1 MAEREWKASG
11 AAAATAPFE
20 PAAVLAD
27 SVRPA
32 GPESNGRAVS
42 WEEAYRAATSTQR
55 TELLALARRQGLI
68 YAHQLPPANGHKPQ
82 EDSETLATLTGLLEG
97 RADLPPSSPQPTEV
111 YDEGLDRMQREAVAR
126 ALATPDICLIAGA
139 AGTGKSRTVAEV
151 LTQAAARGDRVL
163 FLARRP
169 AAIDQVLER
178 LIDRHVL
185 FPIRCLEA
193 GEKPELLSPA
203 ARAATFAE
211 RVRRLREALP
221 EALRSKQRAEERC
234 RSRRHEESLW
244 PALLETAEHAERL
257 MKERD
262 EIARH
267 LAQVP
272 AEVAQE
278 AARVEASTLA
288 AGDSFVAALAGE
300 YQKHA
305 EMLAELDA
313 AMARIEQG
321 RAESA
326 VRLRQVESAIDTLG
340 SLVLARQHGRF
351 WSIAWW
357 RAILKGDVTGRLEE
371 CERQRLEVQ
380 AAVAAAF
387 EEMNSLQQKR
397 CQLDEEH
404 QAALETLRTAE
415 IRRRLESSARA
426 EACLAKDWQ
435 TIEARWRQLVERL
448 DGEPCRP
455 ADVSAHAVEQ
465 ARARWQ
471 QCIHADEET
480 CRFAGQWAAFL
491 QESLDALPQRL
502 PELVNLV
509 VATLA
514 GLAADKHF
522 SRGTADFDLLVTDEA
537 EQINEAEFLKVGRRA
552 RRWVLV
558 GNPGTEKSAAPKAP
572 LRNGRVHEL
581 TARHRAESATAPPS
595 GPVPLFQRLW
605 RVYRAEVPRARHAW
619 VREGERLCCRLQA
632 IDAAH
637 RRCLEFERVADFP
650 EIELRIL
657 TLAHAAPALAEVVFP
672 ASMSLS
678 QAKEYI
684 YRELQELPLET
695 VAPGFCLVEDADRL
709 IVFFGR
715 AGDLRLQSATLE
727 AGLCERLV
735 AQDGHGIGWRTCRL
749 EFDKAAGWQRERAQ
763 AWLWQHCRVRD
774 SGRTL
779 LLQTLHGPADKP
791 SPGLARAPG
800 QLFAGS

>member
-32 GPESNGRAVS
+32 GPESNGHAVS
-42 WEEAYRAATSTQR
+42 WEEAYRAATSAQR

-82 EDSETLATLTGLLEG
+82 EDSETLATLTRLLEG
-97 RADLPPSSPQPTEV
+97 RAELQPSSPQSIELH
-111 YDEGLDRMQREAVAR
+111 DEGLDRMQREAVAR

-139 AGTGKSRTVAEV
+139 AGTGKSRTVAEI
-151 LTQAAARGDRVL
+151 LTQAAARGERVL

-178 LIDRHVL
+178 LSDRHVL

-193 GEKPELLSPA
+193 GEKPESLPPA

-221 EALRSKQRAEERC
+221 EALRSKQRAEEHC
-234 RSRRHEESLW
+234 RSRHHEESLW
-244 PALLETAEHAERL
+244 PELLEAAEHAEKLGQQRAA
-257 MKERD
+257 
-262 EIARH
+262 IARH
-267 LAQVP
+267 IAQVP
-272 AEVAQE
+272 AVVAQE
-278 AARVEASTLA
+278 AAQVRADTHA
-288 AGDSFVAALAGE
+288 GGDSFVARLAGE

-313 AMARIEQG
+313 AVARIEQG
-321 RAESA
+321 RADSA
-326 VRLRQVESAIDTLG
+326 VRLRQVESEIDTLR

-351 WSIAWW
+351 WTMAWW
-357 RAILKGDVTGRLEE
+357 RALLKGDVAGRLAE
-371 CERQRLEVQ
+371 CERQGREAQ

-387 EEMNSLQQKR
+387 EEMNCLQQKR
-397 CQLDEEH
+397 CQLDDEH
-404 QAALETLRTAE
+404 RAALESLRTAE
-415 IRRRLESSARA
+415 ICRRQESSGHA
-426 EACLAKDWQ
+426 EACLAAERQ
-435 TIEARWRQLVERL
+435 AIELRWRQLVERL
-448 DGEPCRP
+448 DEEPCRP

-480 CRFAGQWAAFL
+480 CRFAGQWATFL

-537 EQINEAEFLKVGRRA
+537 EQINEAEFLRVGRRA

-558 GNPGTEKSAAPKAP
+558 GNHGTEKPAAKAP
-572 LRNGRVHEL
+572 LRNGRVHDIS
-581 TARHRAESATAPPS
+581 ARHRTDAVAAPPP
-595 GPVPLFQRLW
+595 GPVSLFQRLW
-605 RVYRAEVPRARHAW
+605 RLYRAELPRARHAW

-632 IDAAH
+632 IDAAQ
-637 RRCLEFERVADFP
+637 RKCLESERVADFP

-657 TLAHAAPALAEVVFP
+657 TLPYAAPALAEVVFP

-695 VAPGFCLVEDADRL
+695 VGAGVCLVEDADRL
-709 IVFFGR
+709 VLFFGR
-715 AGDLRLQSATLE
+715 AGDLPLQSAALE
-727 AGLCERLV
+727 AGVSERLV
-735 AQDGHGIGWRTCRL
+735 ALDGHGIGWRTCRL
-749 EFDKAAGWQRERAQ
+749 EFDKAAGWKRERAQ

-774 SGRTL
+774 SGRAL
-779 LLQTLHGPADKP
+779 LLQTLYGPPDRP